1 MVTAVQLGLA
11 ASPEHFTASQAIEN
25 QAAAGEITGSM
36 ADFLKGQNLIDTGY
50 NPGLAAM
57 GAYPYQVGQEVF
69 RDVRDQGI
77 SGLWSGLQ
85 TGAQAGYDNL
95 RGIGAGLYDKFNPGP
110 VIEPSVSERPRGED
124 FGLTA
129 APGGYDSWYH
139 SGGSEYDDYMRA
151 VAEWEAGKVM
161 PTATEQALGAE
172 EYWGHLSQEWTDS
185 RADLYTP
192 IGTADEFIDAVDNRP
207 LGESLFSDLNPLYDL
222 EEAKD
227 RINELTGRHGYSQD
241 QTDAIGHA
249 AVSSWA
255 EPVANYGTLVRDS
268 LQGQIGKITDSW
280 QPFSSIPPLDV
291 QGMVSWLPGIP
302 SGNLPEEVIKDQ
314 ANTRWGMENRDIS
327 FSDLLEQAAPGGD
340 LIIRGPYDEAL
351 PIDTS
356 VPLTD
361 EINFSGPVQDAAR
374 EDWNRRDQMA
384 QWYERAFIDPTEYG
398 IVAPTVEQRREAIRG
413 VQDAPEGFWG
423 ALQSRIADLIPA
435 AEASIAPIGEEGFSP
450 TIDARTLDGPV
461 VGSPDVPSGFEALA
475 SLIKDDP
482 DVAKKY
488 TTSPG
493 QSTAAL
499 ANLVANTGVET
510 FADIPDTPWTPP
522 APVVPDITQ
531 ALADFSAI
539 RDANEDRRNREQD
552 ERERE
557 LEQAADDRRE
567 AEQEARVEAARNKTA
582 EKKRIAKENRE
593 RKAEEK
599 RIADKQA
606 AEEKERR
613 AVEKQMADMLKRHNE
628 AHQAYLDRKRK
639 EEDRRKRQGYGVGG
653 MWT

>member
-1 MVTAVQLGLA
+1 
-11 ASPEHFTASQAIEN
+11 
-25 QAAAGEITGSM
+25 
-36 ADFLKGQNLIDTGY
+36 
-50 NPGLAAM
+50 
-57 GAYPYQVGQEVF
+57 
-69 RDVRDQGI
+69 
-77 SGLWSGLQ
+77 
-85 TGAQAGYDNL
+85 
-95 RGIGAGLYDKFNPGP
+95 
-110 VIEPSVSERPRGED
+110 
-124 FGLTA
+124 
-129 APGGYDSWYH
+129 
-139 SGGSEYDDYMRA
+139 
-151 VAEWEAGKVM
+151 M
-161 PTATEQALGAE
+161 PTATEQALNIDF
-172 EYWGHLSQEWTDS
+172 SQETNPDYPQEIWNQLRDNFYSPQINPTGFTGEVGIPGKDIPWSWENDS
-185 RADLYTP
+185 ALREKVLFDKALQVGGRYGVNPWVNP
-192 IGTADEFIDAVDNRP
+192 IISGLNKINPWSDIPSVPIRSAFDPQVM
-207 LGESLFSDLNPLYDL
+207 SDLGVDSNEYDAMIHLIGGSTQALGSNIPGLGKSVMDIYEERASNPSEWETIKDKMNTLVGVDYQGTGATVKEMLDDPRTLITHEDAQDL
-222 EEAKD
+222 E
-227 RINELTGRHGYSQD
+227 
-241 QTDAIGHA
+241 A
-249 AVSSWA
+249 AGLPSVDVTPTP
-255 EPVANYGTLVRDS
+255 EPDYN
-268 LQGQIGKITDSW
+268 
-280 QPFSSIPPLDV
+280 V
-291 QGMVSWLPGIP
+291 Q
-302 SGNLPEEVIKDQ
+302 
-314 ANTRWGMENRDIS
+314 
-327 FSDLLEQAAPGGD
+327 
-340 LIIRGPYDEAL
+340 
-351 PIDTS
+351 
-356 VPLTD
+356 
-361 EINFSGPVQDAAR
+361 
-374 EDWNRRDQMA
+374 DQMA

-398 IVAPTVEQRREAIRG
+398 VVAPTVEQRREAIRG

-499 ANLVANTGVET
+499 ENLVANTGVET
-510 FADIPDTPWTPP
+510 FTDIPDTPWTPP

-582 EKKRIAKENRE
+582 EKKRIAKENKE